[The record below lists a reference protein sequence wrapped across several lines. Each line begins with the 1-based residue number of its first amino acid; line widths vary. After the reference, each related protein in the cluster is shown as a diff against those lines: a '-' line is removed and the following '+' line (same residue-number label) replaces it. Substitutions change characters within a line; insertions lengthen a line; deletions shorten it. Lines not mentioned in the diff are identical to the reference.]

1 MHDPYKNPVY
11 IFHDNNQKVYN
22 KDELDLPDFP
32 KYPHILKKNYR
43 NSQDIFAT
51 QKSYYKGEST
61 TSEGPK
67 GESVSYF
74 IAPTREIAEKKIINL
89 INKYTINEG
98 MDKKQ
103 IAILTGN
110 KLGTSSSILG
120 NYLTKDLNGKKKD
133 NLYFVKAEKNEED
146 EIVFDSIKR
155 FKGLEREIVILFDLE
170 DALENPEE
178 MYIGLSRPKLILDI
192 IGTEKNIEIL
202 NKISEDG

>member
-1 MHDPYKNPVY
+1 MKVWIKNKLQY
-11 IFHDNNQKVYN
+11 
-22 KDELDLPDFP
+22 LL
-32 KYPHILKKNYR
+32 
-43 NSQDIFAT
+43 A
-51 QKSYYKGEST
+51 
-61 TSEGPK
+61 
-67 GESVSYF
+67 
-74 IAPTREIAEKKIINL
+74 INL
-89 INKYTINEG
+89 VRVQVSLEITLLK
-98 MDKKQ
+98 
-103 IAILTGN
+103 ILI
-110 KLGTSSSILG
+110 K
-120 NYLTKDLNGKKKD
+120 KKKD

>member
-1 MHDPYKNPVY
+1 
-11 IFHDNNQKVYN
+11 
-22 KDELDLPDFP
+22 
-32 KYPHILKKNYR
+32 
-43 NSQDIFAT
+43 
-51 QKSYYKGEST
+51 
-61 TSEGPK
+61 
-67 GESVSYF
+67 
-74 IAPTREIAEKKIINL
+74 
-89 INKYTINEG
+89 

-120 NYLTKDLNGKKKD
+120 NYLTKDFNGKKKD
-133 NLYFVKAEKNEED
+133 NLNFVKAEKNEED